1 MWRRRREFFEELDR
15 MRREIN
21 RMFEDLFGRTRR
33 AVEHVSPL
41 LEKPLVDIYETDD
54 KVVAVADLPG
64 IEKDDISIN
73 AMEDTLEISAETKK
87 EEEAKKPR
95 YFRQE
100 RRYRRFYRR
109 LRLPAKVNPEKA
121 KSTYRNGVLEV
132 RLPKVK
138 VKKGVRIKIE

>member
-1 MWRRRREFFEELDR
+1 MWWRRREFFEELDR

-33 AVEHVSPL
+33 AIEHVSPL

-54 KVVAVADLPG
+54 EVVVVADLPG
-64 IEKDDISIN
+64 LEKDDININ
-73 AMEDTLEISAETKK
+73 AIEDTLEISAEIKRA
-87 EEEAKKPR
+87 EEAEKPR

-100 RRYRRFYRR
+100 RRYKRFYRR
-109 LRLPAKVNPEKA
+109 LRLPAQVNTEKA

-132 RLPKVK
+132 RLPKIK

>member
-1 MWRRRREFFEELDR
+1 MWWRRREFFEELDR

-33 AVEHVSPL
+33 AVEHVSPV

-54 KVVAVADLPG
+54 EVVVVADLPG
-64 IEKDDISIN
+64 LEKDDISIN

-87 EEEAKKPR
+87 AGEAKKPR

-100 RRYRRFYRR
+100 RRYKRFYRR
-109 LRLPAKVNPEKA
+109 LRLPAKVNPEKV

-132 RLPKVK
+132 RLPKIK